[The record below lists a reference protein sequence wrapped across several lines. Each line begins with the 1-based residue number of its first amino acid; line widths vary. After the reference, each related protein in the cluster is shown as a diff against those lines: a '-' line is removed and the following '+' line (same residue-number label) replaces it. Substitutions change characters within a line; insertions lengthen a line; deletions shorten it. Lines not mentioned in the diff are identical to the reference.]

1 MIDQNQK
8 ELLKTRLKDY
18 AERNLDKAR
27 HGGYICPNCRNGSGA
42 DGTGIEIKD
51 GATKWKCW
59 VCGEQG
65 DIFDLIGLTEG
76 IDNLNEQYERA
87 CSIFYLKA
95 DTARSITPKEPQPEP
110 DEPET
115 DFTEY
120 FRECAKHIG
129 ETDYLTNRGI
139 PKELI
144 DRFNIGYDEFW
155 THPKKPYDTPT
166 ARVIIPISRN
176 SYVARAVKDGA
187 QGTKQ
192 KVKGKSN
199 PTWIFN
205 RIALKTAKAPIF
217 VVEGEIDALS
227 IIAVG
232 GEAIAIGSI
241 AYVRQFL
248 EQVDRYKPKQPLIIA
263 FDNDPL
269 KEGETETPAQKAT
282 KKLAHE
288 LRQRGIVYYT
298 PDVKKF
304 YGVGADG
311 KENKD
316 SNDSLRT
323 DKAGF
328 TERVKGAIERMQ
340 DLEPV
345 VKATDEV
352 IVSDSV
358 AVKPEPT
365 PETPKDDKT
374 KPKSARDRMGAFIH
388 NCTDPNV
395 DTLCTPTGFEIL
407 DGILDGGL
415 YEGLYT
421 IGAIS
426 SLGKTTFVM
435 QIADQIAQQGRDVLI
450 FSLEMAATE
459 LMSKSISRH
468 TAEIS
473 EKKGHSTDWAKT
485 PRQIT
490 SSRRYRDYSADETI
504 TIGEAVEAY
513 NKYADHIYI
522 SEGVGN
528 IGVQEVTER
537 VREHI
542 TLTGNKP
549 VVVIDYLQ
557 ILAPVDM
564 RATDKQN
571 TDRAV
576 LELKRTSRDLK
587 IPVFIVSSFNRASYT
602 DPVSMSSFKESGA
615 VEYSSD
621 VLIGL
626 QYEGMDY
633 KIVETWDKDLE
644 KQVLKSETPTVRDG
658 RIRALLDNLYEQE
671 TVRVQLKM
679 LKNRFGKKGESV
691 IYEYTPMFNRF
702 VEKEKMAKDI
712 KRRNREPAETTT
724 QPTGRRKRN

>member
-8 ELLKTRLKDY
+8 QLLKDRLKDY

-27 HGGYICPNCRNGSGA
+27 HGGYICPNCGNGNGA

-51 GATKWKCW
+51 GATAWRCW
-59 VCGEQG
+59 RCGEYG
-65 DIFDLIGLTEG
+65 DIFDLIGLVEG
-76 IDNLNEQYERA
+76 LDTLEQEYNEA
-87 CSIFYLKA
+87 CNIFYLKA
-95 DTARSITPKEPQPEP
+95 DEAVTPRKPKPEPEP

-120 FRECAKHIG
+120 CRECAKHIG
-129 ETDYLTNRGI
+129 DTDYLTKRGI
-139 PKELI
+139 PKELQE
-144 DRFNIGYDEFW
+144 RFYIGYDEFW
-155 THPKKPYDTPT
+155 THPKRPNDIPTP
-166 ARVIIPISRN
+166 RIIIPISRN
-176 SYVARAVKDGA
+176 SYIARAVKDGE
-187 QGTKQ
+187 QGAKQ
-192 KVKGKSN
+192 KVKGKRN

-205 RIALKTAKAPIF
+205 RIALERAKTPIF

-232 GEAIAIGSI
+232 GEAVAIGSI
-241 AYVRQFL
+241 AYVKQFL
-248 EQVDRYKPKQPLIIA
+248 KTVDEKKPKQPLIIA

-269 KEGETETPAQKAT
+269 KDGEDETPAQKAT
-282 KKLAHE
+282 KKFAHE
-288 LRQRGIVYYT
+288 LKQRGIVYDT
-298 PDVKKF
+298 PDVKEL
-304 YGVGADG
+304 YGAG
-311 KENKD
+311 NKD
-316 SNDSLRT
+316 SNDSLRN
-323 DKAGF
+323 DRAGF
-328 TERVKGAIERMQ
+328 TARVRGVIKHMQ
-340 DLEPV
+340 ELT
-345 VKATDEV
+345 KATDEV
-352 IVSDSV
+352 IVSDSGT
-358 AVKPEPT
+358 ATAE
-365 PETPKDDKT
+365 PKDDKT
-374 KPKSARDRMGAFIH
+374 KPKSARDRMQAFYEQ
-388 NCTDPNV
+388 CTDPNV
-395 DTLCTPTGFEIL
+395 DTACTPTGFGIL

-421 IGAIS
+421 VGAIS
-426 SLGKTTFVM
+426 SLGKTTFIM

-473 EKKGHSTDWAKT
+473 LNKYKTTLFAKT

-490 SSRRYRDYSADETI
+490 SSRRYKDYGANDVQVI
-504 TIGEAVEAY
+504 NDAIEAY
-513 NKYADHIYI
+513 NQYAEHIFI

-528 IGVQEVTER
+528 IGVDDVSR
-537 VREHI
+537 WVVEHI
-542 TLTGNKP
+542 NPLTENHISLTGNKP